1 MCPQVFQP
9 PLLLAKVGHGLLI
22 GRRGEQHE
30 VVGGVAKI
38 IAEAYHERREEEC
51 VGDRKLQVA

>member
-1 MCPQVFQP
+1 MRPQVFHP
-9 PLLLAKVGHGLLI
+9 PLLVAKVGHGLLI

-30 VVGGVAKI
+30 VVGGVAEI
-38 IAEAYHERREEEC
+38 LAEAYHERIEEEC